1 MLLSLNSQEDTRS
14 LEDALAE
21 IARQI
26 CFCSFNS
33 SSFNGSQVSC
43 SGDGN
48 TLMLTTTVQFASESG
63 DVVASDVIRA
73 VQNWAQTTP
82 NAALTVGSNSA
93 PVLQVCSPL
102 CVEVDGES
110 TSDVTSSLIHM
121 NSPVFLPV
129 WIEMTS
135 YLELNYTDG
144 HLRACVS

>member
-1 MLLSLNSQEDTRS
+1 MLLSLNSQEDTRL

-21 IARQI
+21 IARQV

-63 DVVASDVIRA
+63 GVVASDVIQA

-102 CVEVDGES
+102 CIEVDEEL
-110 TSDVTSSLIHM
+110 TSDVTSSLVPLFFAGLVVGLLLIAI
-121 NSPVFLPV
+121 PTAIV
-129 WIEMTS
+129 W
-135 YLELNYTDG
+135 
-144 HLRACVS
+144 